1 MIILRNIKVPF
12 DADKSELKN
21 KIAKL
26 IERDDFEY
34 KIYKKSIDARKG
46 IFYVYQVLV
55 DVDVPKKIFK
65 KLKNDIAIYEE
76 EKIDIKNKN
85 NIKDVVIVG
94 TGPAGM
100 FAGYALIKSGVKVTF
115 IERGKRVED
124 RIKDIDDIKRTGKF
138 SEESNVQFGE
148 GGAGTFSDGKLTSR
162 SKDKRSSFIFDIL
175 VQHGADEEILYEQKP
190 HIGTDV
196 LRKIII
202 DMRKEMESL
211 GAVYK
216 FEEKFIDFEVNDGEV
231 KTLITDK
238 DKYKADKYILALGN
252 SARDTFIVLDSH
264 GLVSQ
269 KPFAVGFRIEHLRK
283 DIENA
288 QYGIN
293 SDKLPSATYQLNYTD
308 KNKDY
313 SVYTFC
319 MCPGGYVINSSSRA
333 GKLCVNGMSYHA
345 RDGINSNS
353 AVVATVDNKIFGD
366 ESLDGMYF
374 QEFIEK
380 RAFELGGGRG
390 LAPVQ
395 KVIDYINGNVTTEI
409 GKVKPTFKPGYVFAD
424 LNKIYPDSI
433 NDAIKTALKYMD
445 KKVHGFASDDAIL
458 TGVETRTSSPIRI
471 DRKDYRSLK
480 YNNLYP
486 IGEGAGYSGGIISS
500 ALDGLKCAIE
510 ILERWCEIMKKNF
523 WEIVIYYVVGLI
535 YPIAYFL
542 LMSEYFH
549 RSVFDGAIS
558 ILTIYILICYVLYPF
573 SSKIVSDKTA
583 DKKSS
588 IFLDSKSVLFFDRVR
603 IIV

>member
-12 DADKSELKN
+12 DADEGELKR

-26 IERDDFEY
+26 IEKDDFEY

-55 DVDVPKKIFK
+55 DIDPPKKIFK
-65 KLKNDIAIYEE
+65 KLKNDIATYEE
-76 EKIDIKNKN
+76 ENIDIENKN
-85 NIKDVVIVG
+85 RIKDAIIVG

-100 FAGYALIKSGVKVTF
+100 FAGYALAKHGVKVTF

-124 RIKDIDDIKRTGKF
+124 RIKDIDEIQRTGKF
-138 SEESNVQFGE
+138 SEDSNVQFGE

-175 VQHGADEEILYEQKP
+175 VEHGADEEILYEQKP

-202 DMRKEMESL
+202 EMRKEMESL

-216 FEEKFIDFEVNDGEV
+216 FEERFVDFEVQDKEV

-238 DKYKADKYILALGN
+238 GKYKADKYILALGN
-252 SARDTFIVLDSH
+252 SARDTFVMLDSH
-264 GLVSQ
+264 GLITQ

-283 DIENA
+283 DIEKA
-288 QYGIN
+288 QYGLN
-293 SDKLPSATYQLNYTD
+293 SDKLPAATYQLNYTD
-308 KNKDY
+308 KSKGY

-319 MCPGGYVINSSSRA
+319 MCPGGYVVNSSSREE
-333 GKLCVNGMSYHA
+333 KLCVNGMSYHS
-345 RDGINSNS
+345 RDGLNSNS
-353 AVVATVDNKIFGD
+353 AVVVTVDNKIFGED
-366 ESLDGMYF
+366 SLDGMYF
-374 QEFIEK
+374 QEIIED
-380 RAFELGGGRG
+380 RAYKLCGGNG

-395 KVIDYINGNVTTEI
+395 KVVDFMNGNVTTEI

-445 KKVHGFASDDAIL
+445 KKIHGFASDDAIL

-471 DRKDYRSLK
+471 NRKDYKSLK
-480 YNNLYP
+480 YDNLYP

-510 ILERWCEIMKKNF
+510 ILEN
-523 WEIVIYYVVGLI
+523 
-535 YPIAYFL
+535 
-542 LMSEYFH
+542 
-549 RSVFDGAIS
+549 
-558 ILTIYILICYVLYPF
+558 
-573 SSKIVSDKTA
+573 
-583 DKKSS
+583 
-588 IFLDSKSVLFFDRVR
+588 
-603 IIV
+603 